1 MDNPADKHKQNI
13 SNIFNNAAGIYGT
26 IGPDFFDYFGKRLVD
41 HVNIQLGNSVL
52 DIACGRGSSMFYAHE
67 KIGNDGHIT
76 GIDISPEMINLT
88 GNEIILRGLQ
98 NIEVLQMDAE
108 ELKFNDESFD
118 AVISGFSLF
127 FLPDLEKCLGE
138 IKRVLK
144 KDGVFVTST
153 WGDRDARWKPLL
165 DLMASFQQ
173 KVNPVSSI
181 KTRALNSETELKEQF
196 LKAGFNKIEI
206 SLETKEFYYNNEEEW
221 LKSLWSHGRRGMM
234 EKMSDSDLEYFKKE
248 AFNFLSTI
256 KNDSEIPELFCV
268 FITKVFKD

>member
-1 MDNPADKHKQNI
+1 
-13 SNIFNNAAGIYGT
+13 
-26 IGPDFFDYFGKRLVD
+26 
-41 HVNIQLGNSVL
+41 
-52 DIACGRGSSMFYAHE
+52 
-67 KIGNDGHIT
+67 
-76 GIDISPEMINLT
+76 
-88 GNEIILRGLQ
+88 
-98 NIEVLQMDAE
+98 MDAE
-108 ELKFNDESFD
+108 ELKFNEESFD
-118 AVISGFSLF
+118 AVLSGFSLF

-173 KVNPVSSI
+173 KVNPVTSI

-221 LKSLWSHGRRGMM
+221 MQSLWSHGRRGMM

-256 KNDSEIPELFCV
+256 KNESRIPELFSV
-268 FITKVFKD
+268 YITKVFKD